1 MTVVK
6 RRWLRR
12 MSGFVLTLLAV
23 ELLDELV
30 FGTREAAWP
39 LIRDDLGLTYVQ
51 IGLLVGSP
59 GWIATFIEPV
69 IGILG
74 DTGKRR
80 ALIVGGGI
88 IFALATISVGLS
100 QVFWVLLL
108 VEILT
113 GPASGA
119 FVNLS
124 QAALMDHDPA
134 RHEQNMARWGLAGSL
149 GQVVGPLLL
158 GVIITLGG
166 TWRHTFILY
175 GLMMLGTVVLVS
187 RFTFSNGKHTE
198 DDTPLSFMAG
208 LRNALSGLR
217 RREIVRWLLLLEF
230 SNLLLDIL
238 LSYLALYFVDV
249 VGVNEGQAGLAVAIF
264 TGVGLIGDVLLIP
277 LLERVRGLT
286 FLRISSAIEV
296 VLYAAF
302 LLVEP
307 LSLKF
312 IIIALVGFFNSG
324 AYAILQGQL
333 YSAMPGQSGTVMAL
347 NNVGGLVGNL
357 FPFIIGLL
365 AQQFGLG
372 AAMWFLLLGPL
383 VLLLGIPRSVKS

>member
-1 MTVVK
+1 MFSMK
-6 RRWLRR
+6 RRGLRR
-12 MSGFVLTLLAV
+12 ASGFVLLLLVV

-39 LIRDDLGLTYVQ
+39 LIRDDLGLTYIQ

-74 DTGKRR
+74 DTWKRR
-80 ALIVGGGI
+80 TLIVGGGI
-88 IFALATISVGLS
+88 IFALATVSVGLS

-108 VEILT
+108 IEIVT

-124 QAALMDHDPA
+124 QAALMDHDTH

-149 GQVVGPLLL
+149 GQVLGPLLL
-158 GVIITLGG
+158 GLIIVLGG

-175 GLMMLGTVVLVS
+175 GVIMFGVALLGW
-187 RFTFSNGKHTE
+187 RFTFTNGKNDHDE
-198 DDTPLSFMAG
+198 APLSFMDG
-208 LRNALSGLR
+208 LRNALRALR
-217 RREIVRWLLLLEF
+217 RRAILRWLLLLEF

-249 VGVNEGQAGLAVAIF
+249 VGLKEGQAGIAVAIF
-264 TGVGLIGDVLLIP
+264 TGVGLVGDVLLIP

-286 FLRISSAIEV
+286 YLRVSSAIEM
-296 VLYAAF
+296 VLFASF

-307 LSLKF
+307 VILKF
-312 IIIALVGFFNSG
+312 IIIGLIGFFNSG

-333 YSAMPGQSGTVMAL
+333 YTAMPGQSGTVMAL
-347 NNVGGLVGNL
+347 GNVGGLLGNL
-357 FPFIIGLL
+357 FPLIIGLL
-365 AQQFGLG
+365 AQHFGLG

-383 VLLLGIPRSVKS
+383 VLLLGIPRHNE